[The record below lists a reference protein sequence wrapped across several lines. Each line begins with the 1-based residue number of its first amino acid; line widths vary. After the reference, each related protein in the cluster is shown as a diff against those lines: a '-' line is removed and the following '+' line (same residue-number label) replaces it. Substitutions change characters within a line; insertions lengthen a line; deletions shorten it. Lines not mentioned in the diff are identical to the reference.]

1 MGMSKM
7 NSDFDPTIE
16 ELKAEI
22 AASGSYKSLLRML
35 EDAFEAGFSAGFYS
49 EDNPADSTEDW
60 EEYKR
65 EIEENSND

>member
-1 MGMSKM
+1 MP
-7 NSDFDPTIE
+7 DPKT
-16 ELKAEI
+16 L
-22 AASGSYKSLLRML
+22 SGSYESLLHML